1 MVKKF
6 DILIILVI
14 VFLFLQM
21 NNSGYVQK
29 PMNNSGYV
37 AVTAPTW
44 VTPATIPLPEPG
56 TWLTQKQ
63 KTKLLNLKAPTDTR
77 LTSTWYRLKTKYI
90 TIIQSTTVNP
100 SLYGSD
106 AALVTA
112 YQSGSRMCVDYFLNN
127 YLNVVNSGDLCAY
140 VSFVNVFVDAC
151 SWIIY
156 LYKKY
161 NDPGLATMYALYN
174 PSSPQYVT
182 KGASEPACTDP
193 YAYIPYVTYPM
204 GTILMV

>member
-6 DILIILVI
+6 DILIIIVI

-21 NNSGYVQK
+21 NNSGYV
-29 PMNNSGYV
+29 
-37 AVTAPTW
+37 AVTQPTW
-44 VTPATIPLPEPG
+44 LTQATIPLTEPG

-63 KTKLLNLKAPTDTR
+63 KTKLLNLKQPTDTR
-77 LTSTWYRLKTKYI
+77 LTYTWYRLKTKYI
-90 TIIQSTTVNP
+90 AIIQTTNVNP

-106 AALVTA
+106 TALLTG
-112 YQSGSRMCVDYFLNN
+112 YQSGSRMCIDYFLNN
-127 YLNVVNSGDLCAY
+127 YLNVVNSGDVCAY
-140 VSFVNVFVDAC
+140 VSFVNVFIDAC

-161 NDPGLATMYALYN
+161 NDQGLASIYNLMN
-174 PSSPQYVT
+174 PSSPNYVT

-193 YAYIPYVTYPM
+193 YAYIPYVTYSM
-204 GTILMV
+204 GTSLMI